1 MTSTVYY
8 VAASLDGFIAD
19 AEGKLDW
26 LFAFEQ
32 AAGVKDHYERFVSK
46 IGAIAM
52 GRDTLDF
59 VVGEGHPWAYQGIP
73 TWVFTTR
80 PLPSI
85 PGADLR
91 VATDVE
97 TTHAAMVETARG
109 KDIWMVGG
117 GRLAAQFHDL
127 GLLDELRLGV
137 VPVFLERGI
146 PVLPAATSRLELI
159 GSEVFGMGLVELHY
173 RFK

>member
-1 MTSTVYY
+1 MARTIYY

-19 AEGKLDW
+19 AEGRLDW
-26 LFAFEQ
+26 LFAFDS
-32 AAGVKDHYERFVSK
+32 AAGVKEHYERFAASL
-46 IGAIAM
+46 GALVM

-59 VVGEGHPWAYQGIP
+59 VVRTGHPWAYQGLP

-97 TTHAAMVETARG
+97 TAHAEMVAAAGG

-117 GRLAAQFHDL
+117 GRLAAQFHDH
-127 GLLDELRLGV
+127 GRLDELRLGV
-137 VPVFLERGI
+137 VPLFLERGV
-146 PVLPAATSRLELI
+146 PVLPVATSRLELV
-159 GSEVFGMGLVELHY
+159 GTEVFGMGLVELHY
-173 RFK
+173 RIR